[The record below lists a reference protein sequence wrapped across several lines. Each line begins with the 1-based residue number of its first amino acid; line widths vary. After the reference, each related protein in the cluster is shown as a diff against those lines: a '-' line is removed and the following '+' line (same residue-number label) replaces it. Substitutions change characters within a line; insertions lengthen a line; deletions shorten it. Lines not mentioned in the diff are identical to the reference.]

1 MPSMRCPECMGAAF
15 EAGLYDIGDMY
26 NGAPVVIRNAA
37 GAKCA
42 QCGYLLL
49 PASVAKVLSRM
60 LAMGY
65 SHATVPA
72 RIFDLAETE
81 IGTLLQR
88 LPPGTFSPS
97 GTLASASN
105 QATTP
110 QVTPIVQSN
119 SQTPVV

>member
-26 NGAPVVIRNAA
+26 NGGPVVIRNAA

-60 LAMGY
+60 LVMGY
-65 SHATVPA
+65 SHSTVPA
-72 RIFDLAETE
+72 RIFDLAETD
-81 IGTLLQR
+81 IGSLLQH
-88 LPPGTFSPS
+88 LPPGTFSPN

-105 QATTP
+105 HAATP
-110 QVTPIVQSN
+110 PVTPTVKSN
-119 SQTPVV
+119 T